1 MATVEG
7 GFPHSEI
14 HGSKPVR
21 GSPWLIAAYHVLH
34 RLSAPR
40 HPPDTLKTLD
50 RSHYRCPSRPRPKA
64 LPARHRRSG
73 TVGDGAIKTY
83 ASEPVRDG
91 RRSRLPIVMPRV
103 PPGPT
108 AARLTTPRG
117 EPRKHGVE
125 STRRFGPHARL
136 RLSCVPKADRPD
148 TFTLHDVE
156 QHAPSRRGDAP
167 AGGAG
172 GEFWY
177 ADEGRSEAVPI
188 GPSRLA
194 PPPKRW
200 WSKTGSNRR
209 PHACKARALP
219 TELLPRM
226 GGARRRSAPGWW
238 AWEDSNFRPHA
249 YQARALT
256 N

>member
-50 RSHYRCPSRPRPKA
+50 RSHYRCPSRTRPKA

-103 PPGPT
+103 PRGPQRHVSRRPAANPESTGWSRPVGSVRTPGCACRASPKPIGRT
-108 AARLTTPRG
+108 HSLFTMSNNTPRLDG
-117 EPRKHGVE
+117 AMRQPAGPVANSGMRTRGALRGRPDRTVPARAIAEAMVEQDGIEPTTSCLQ
-125 STRRFGPHARL
+125 STRSP
-136 RLSCVPKADRPD
+136 
-148 TFTLHDVE
+148 
-156 QHAPSRRGDAP
+156 
-167 AGGAG
+167 
-172 GEFWY
+172 
-177 ADEGRSEAVPI
+177 
-188 GPSRLA
+188 
-194 PPPKRW
+194 
-200 WSKTGSNRR
+200 N
-209 PHACKARALP
+209 
-219 TELLPRM
+219 
-226 GGARRRSAPGWW
+226 
-238 AWEDSNFRPHA
+238 
-249 YQARALT
+249 
-256 N
+256 